1 MSKISIG
8 NINQIIKNTK
18 EDTVKWDVVCKGKT
32 YTIEFKKHLSIEDE
46 SRFVERVVGFSFNN
60 VNNEFLPQYNELGKY
75 VAILQFITNVEI
87 PTINESEIDIDKC
100 KEFIEA
106 IKLKS
111 TLDNWYKCPDVETA
125 ELEDYITNLCVLA
138 DEKVEYIKNQNINV
152 SKLDGL
158 FDELTNF
165 VKELEEKTKDVDLK
179 QTLKQASEVFTKVN
193 SMNKNGYVKAIV
205 DNAKKESKNKTKK
218 AEKVKEVIETK
229 DNITKIEDVKTK

>member
-18 EDTVKWDVVCKGKT
+18 EDIVKWDVKCKDKT

-46 SRFVERVVGFSFNN
+46 SKFIERVVGFSFNK

-75 VAILQFITNVEI
+75 VAILQFMTNVEI

-100 KEFIEA
+100 KEFIEV

-111 TLDNWYKCPDVETA
+111 TLDNWYKCQDTEQSA
-125 ELEDYITNLCVLA
+125 LEDYIINLCVLA
-138 DEKVEYIKNQNINV
+138 DEKVEYIKNQNMNV

-179 QTLKQASEVFTKVN
+179 QTLKQASDVFTKVN
-193 SMNKNGYVKAIV
+193 SMNKSGYVKAIV

-218 AEKVKEVIETK
+218 TDETK
-229 DNITKIEDVKTK
+229 DNITKIEDVKAK